1 MRRLVERQRR
11 ALASTHDAGFTL
23 IEIIVAMVV
32 VVIVMTALLG
42 VLVSS
47 LQTVAQARQRQT
59 ATALAT
65 RSLEQL
71 RALPYAVVTG
81 PDSTYT
87 PNAGYVTGSAPNYT
101 FAPPASMLAGV
112 SETLVV
118 NKYSGM
124 RLAPSP
130 VLDNVSYTVDRYVT
144 KAAPTAAGQQAYNLT
159 ALVSWKSSPSA
170 ITRTIVE
177 RSTTFS
183 PTGCLSTAQHPFSG
197 PCQAYFTAQAGQSA
211 AAFQVTD
218 PADSSADIQGLNG
231 RLVELSLPDLSAGL
245 QIEQTASGNSN
256 VATSGVRTL
265 GTTPG
270 AAGNKPAGASVDSD
284 PSSAPGQLV
293 TTSVT
298 QTNSSVV
305 SLSGI
310 VGGVG
315 TLSAAPGTNDS
326 GTVWS
331 AIGANSSYCQDPTL
345 TGSTGLTTGPTSTTL
360 GPCSSA
366 KTTAGAGGAITYTTP
381 DGKVVSLLTLGAAPN
396 PSSAV
401 AASISNLASNA
412 NASACVGTTTAPGCV
427 HAAVSRSVGTL
438 TVGSATGGNGPPAMT
453 SGLFNISGLAETAK
467 AERGVGAA
475 SAATFTRAGSVK
487 YWNGST
493 YTTISLAS
501 NLFASVTIAPV
512 TITYTGGTTVTEES
526 TITVQPLTQSTTT
539 DCTTTACVSAV
550 NGAGSLVAL
559 TTFKVYSGV
568 TLVTTFALLS
578 NLGGVMAQSTYKAAP
593 VG

>member
-144 KAAPTAAGQQAYNLT
+144 KGAIAAGQQAYNLT

-197 PCQAYFTAQAGQSA
+197 PCQAYFTGQAGQNA
-211 AAFQVTD
+211 VAFQVTD
-218 PADSSADIQGLNG
+218 PTDSSADIQGLNG
-231 RLVELSLPDLSAGL
+231 RLVELSLPDLSTNL
-245 QIEQTASGNSN
+245 QIEQTASGTSN
-256 VATSGVRTL
+256 IATSGVRTL
-265 GTTPG
+265 GATPAG
-270 AAGNKPAGASVDSD
+270 AGNLPAAASVDSD
-284 PSSAPGQLV
+284 PSSVPGQLV
-293 TTSVT
+293 T
-298 QTNSSVV
+298 SSVSQVNGSV

-310 VGGVG
+310 VAGVG
-315 TLSAAPGTNDS
+315 TLSATPGTSS

-366 KTTAGAGGAITYTTP
+366 KTTASVGGTITYTTP
-381 DGKVVSLLTLGAAPN
+381 GGKVVSLLTLGAAPN

-401 AASISNLASNA
+401 AARISNLASNA

-438 TVGSATGGNGPPAMT
+438 TVGSATGGNGPAAMT
-453 SGLFNISGLAETAK
+453 SGIFNISGLAETAE

-475 SAATFTRAGSVK
+475 SAATFTRAGSVN

-493 YTTISLAS
+493 YTTISLAW

-559 TTFKVYSGV
+559 TTFTVISGG
-568 TLVTTFALLS
+568 TTVTTFALLS

-593 VG
+593 LG